1 MLNKRTRDAGKEPPC
16 DNNCRLCKTNVEDV
30 VHITSCCPFMS
41 ARYYLPMRHDM
52 VTKTLYKEII
62 KKNPPEIEA
71 PKEINEQEYI
81 QKLGDNEYW

>member
-1 MLNKRTRDAGKEPPC
+1 
-16 DNNCRLCKTNVEDV
+16 
-30 VHITSCCPFMS
+30 MS

-52 VTKTLYKEII
+52 VAKTLYTEII
-62 KKNPPEIEA
+62 KKNHSEIEA